1 MCWREQQLWLEFVRY
16 VNVCYGGKCLTLSGL
31 LGSELLPELVNDLLR
46 SNLGSVSKI
55 IDISSTGRG
64 RTR

>member
-1 MCWREQQLWLEFVRY
+1 MCWMERQLWLEFVSF
-16 VNVCYGGKCLTLSGL
+16 VNVCYGSKRLTLSGL
-31 LGSELLPELVNDLLR
+31 LGRELLPELVNDLLR

-55 IDISSTGRG
+55 IDISSTGGG

>member
-1 MCWREQQLWLEFVRY
+1 MCWREQQLWLEFVSC
-16 VNVCYGGKCLTLSGL
+16 VNLCYGSKYLTLSGL
-31 LGSELLPELVNDLLR
+31 LGRELLPELVNDLLR
-46 SNLGSVSKI
+46 SYLGSVSKI